1 MFSKLGNQIPML
13 SENRKD
19 PHIIQDVKWRA
30 LYENHLKQSLTVLAD
45 FVVSH
50 GTVGVRPHLISV
62 ITLLE
67 ESSVFPRLSEL
78 RLQLINLVHPL
89 PLRLG
94 LLYRWEP
101 RMMEIIDSPAFG
113 RVQKSY
119 LLDLAEYYLIS
130 GQISRALTT
139 ADRVLKDSESTS
151 TEVAN
156 AARIQFNAFR
166 TLGQPDKADHIHQ
179 ECGNK
184 LGLLASQEG
193 LYEDDLPAWLKF
205 QQSELEILREKGK
218 TEEAL
223 ALANRMI
230 TLNEKLKSPHNTLSA
245 ELHVHR
251 STLLWVKARYP
262 ESIRDLQFATDLYA
276 REGDLFNSESLKSN
290 LGLVY
295 WTMGELDKAEENLVE
310 AIRFYQ
316 RCGAD
321 QLTTYDIGNLGLVYL
336 ARGDLEKARRQ
347 TLEHI
352 RHAEEIGFTTEAF
365 RGHNNLGDILYYF
378 GEYEQAIDE
387 HEEIDKYFSKRGS
400 RESYGLGRV
409 WIACSRASLGEVAS
423 AISELQTILE
433 WCSHHESRVL
443 EALTHRALAQWLPL
457 EEREPHL
464 QKSVALAREQGR
476 QLEEAA
482 GLLMLAH
489 VLKVPE
495 QRDETWRS
503 GVRILERIGAI
514 SWLKGASI
522 DHPPFIAMFI

>member
-1 MFSKLGNQIPML
+1 ML
-13 SENRKD
+13 SENCKD
-19 PHIIQDVKWRA
+19 PRFFQLANWRV
-30 LYENHLKQSLTVLAD
+30 LYEKHLKQSLTVMAD
-45 FVVSH
+45 FVMSN
-50 GTVGVRPHLISV
+50 GIAGIRPHLISV

-67 ESSVFPRLSEL
+67 ESSILPPLLEL

-101 RMMEIIDSPAFG
+101 RIMEIIDSPTFDK
-113 RVQKSY
+113 VKKSY
-119 LLDLAEYYLIS
+119 LLDLAEYYLTS
-130 GQISRALTT
+130 GKISRALST
-139 ADRVLKDSESTS
+139 ADRVLKDSESSS

-156 AARIQFNAFR
+156 AARIQFTAYR
-166 TLGQPDKADHIHQ
+166 TLGQPEEADCVHQ
-179 ECGNK
+179 ECGNN
-184 LGLLASQEG
+184 LGLLASHEG
-193 LYEDDLPAWLKF
+193 LSEDDLPAWLKF

-223 ALANRMI
+223 ALADRMI
-230 TLNEKLKSPHNTLSA
+230 NLNEKLNNPQNILSA

-251 STLLWVKARYP
+251 STLLWVKARYY

-321 QLTTYDIGNLGLVYL
+321 QLITYDIGNLGLVYL

-352 RHAEEIGFTTEAF
+352 RHAEDVGFTTEAF
-365 RGHNNLGDILYYF
+365 RGHNNLGDIFYYF
-378 GEYEQAIDE
+378 GEYEQAIAE
-387 HEEIDKYFSKRGS
+387 HEKIDKYFSKRGS
-400 RESYGLGRV
+400 RESYGLSKV
-409 WIACSRASLGEVAS
+409 WVACSRASLGEVAS
-423 AISELQTILE
+423 AISELQIILE

-443 EALTHRALAQWLPL
+443 EALTHRALAQWLPR

-464 QKSVALAREQGR
+464 QKSVALARKQGR

-489 VLKVPE
+489 VLKEPD
-495 QRDETWRS
+495 QRDATWRA
-503 GVRILERIGAI
+503 GVQILERIGATL
-514 SWLKGASI
+514 WLRGASI

>member
-1 MFSKLGNQIPML
+1 ML

-19 PHIIQDVKWRA
+19 PHLLQDVNWRS
-30 LYENHLKQSLTVLAD
+30 LYENHLKNSLAVMTE
-45 FVVSH
+45 FFVSH
-50 GTVGVRPHLISV
+50 GMVGVRPHLISV

-67 ESSVFPRLSEL
+67 ESSIFPALLEL

-113 RVQKSY
+113 KLKKSY
-119 LLDLAEYYLIS
+119 LLDLAEYCLIS
-130 GQISRALTT
+130 GKISRALST
-139 ADRVLKDSESTS
+139 ADRVLKDSGSSS

-156 AARIQFNAFR
+156 AARIQFNAYR
-166 TLGQPDKADHIHQ
+166 TLGQPEEADRVHQ
-179 ECGNK
+179 EYGTK
-184 LGLLASQEG
+184 LGLLSSHEG
-193 LYEDDLPAWLKF
+193 LSDDLPAWLKF

-230 TLNEKLKSPHNTLSA
+230 ALNEKLKSPLNILSA

-295 WTMGELDKAEENLVE
+295 WTMGELDKAEKNLVE

-321 QLTTYDIGNLGLVYL
+321 QLITYDIGNLGLVYL

-378 GEYEQAIDE
+378 GEYEQAIAE

-400 RESYGLGRV
+400 RESNGLGKV
-409 WIACSRASLGEVAS
+409 WVACSRASLGEVAS

-443 EALTHRALAQWLPL
+443 EALTHRALAQWLPG
-457 EEREPHL
+457 EERESHL

-489 VLKVPE
+489 VLKDPD
-495 QRDETWRS
+495 QRDETWHS
-503 GVRILERIGAI
+503 GVRILERIGAT
-514 SWLKGASI
+514 SWLRGASI